1 MEVRQNR
8 TLLIAIVIVLVLA
21 CCCIAFAATGWFIW
35 GDSLAE
41 FLGLTP

>member
-8 TLLIAIVIVLVLA
+8 KLLIAIAIVLLLA
-21 CCCIAFAATGWFIW
+21 CCCIAFALSGWYIW
-35 GDSLAE
+35 GDPLAD